1 MAIGIS
7 ACLCAVV
14 PCRGRQLPVYGA
26 TATEVINDTTILK
39 TEAHAAHETI
49 VSILAGY
56 SQGVYGFGELGVA
69 INKRR
74 RVDNHS
80 TAMVAYASSE
90 VKIDKQTIIGPKIG
104 GWISGGAA
112 AMALGANLIY
122 YTNLSSA
129 AWCFR
134 PECGMNIL
142 NCKVVYGYN
151 YLFTNKQFAGVSSHV
166 VSFIFLIKLKEINRK
181 INPK

>member
-1 MAIGIS
+1 
-7 ACLCAVV
+7 
-14 PCRGRQLPVYGA
+14 
-26 TATEVINDTTILK
+26 
-39 TEAHAAHETI
+39 
-49 VSILAGY
+49 
-56 SQGVYGFGELGVA
+56 
-69 INKRR
+69 
-74 RVDNHS
+74 
-80 TAMVAYASSE
+80 MVAYASSE

-104 GWISGGAA
+104 GWISGVAA
-112 AMALGANLIY
+112 AMALGANLIC